1 MSKPT
6 LDDIMEMLRNGEDEK
21 KVRKAMEES
30 GEFGVE
36 KDYTGLLLAVATLL
50 SALLVGIILSHTKM
64 LIMWV

>member
-6 LDDIMEMLRNGEDEK
+6 LEDIMEMLRNGEDEK
-21 KVRKAMEES
+21 KVRKAMVES

-50 SALLVGIILSHTKM
+50 SALMVGIILSRAEI
-64 LIMWV
+64 LIMLV